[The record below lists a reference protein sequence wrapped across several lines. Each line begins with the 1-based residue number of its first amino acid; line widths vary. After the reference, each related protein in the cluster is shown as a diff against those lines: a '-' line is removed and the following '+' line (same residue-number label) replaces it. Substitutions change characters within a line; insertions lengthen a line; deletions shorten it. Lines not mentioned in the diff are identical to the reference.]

1 MKMFVAAAAA
11 ALLLAPV
18 FARAECS
25 ATDFKVASFDVK
37 VDDPA
42 HPVMKMPGEL
52 VNNCKEASAAQIE
65 IEAKAA
71 DGSVVQKKKL
81 WPAGTT
87 NIAPGGS
94 VKFDAGKM
102 FRFDASMKTY
112 AVVVVSVHS
121 F

>member
-1 MKMFVAAAAA
+1 MKTLIAVAAS
-11 ALLLAPV
+11 ALMLAPV
-18 FARAECS
+18 IAHADCS
-25 ATDFKVASFDVK
+25 ATDFKVASFEVQ
-37 VDDPA
+37 VGDPA

-65 IEAKAA
+65 IEAKSA
-71 DGSVVQKKKL
+71 DGSVLQKKKL

-87 NIAPGGS
+87 NIAPGSS

-102 FRFDASMKTY
+102 FRFDPSMRTY
-112 AVVVVSVHS
+112 AVEVVSVHA